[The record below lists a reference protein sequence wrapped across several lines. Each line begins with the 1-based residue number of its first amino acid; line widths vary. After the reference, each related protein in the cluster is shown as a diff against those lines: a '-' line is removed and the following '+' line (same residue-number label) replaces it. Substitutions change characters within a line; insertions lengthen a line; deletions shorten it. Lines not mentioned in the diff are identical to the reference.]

1 MDFCGLKKVYQRI
14 GSMDDDTLNT
24 IFDESD
30 LAKLPEEERKV
41 IKLEGMQ
48 LQEGRLYLVAIPN
61 GDSKVQVRCYDTT
74 GSELSTAA
82 HMLMRGLLSV
92 IESSFDEIMHL
103 GHENIL
109 YSLLDDIN
117 NPDGERNL
125 SYESKDNIIKID
137 FPKRD
142 KPQ

>member
-1 MDFCGLKKVYQRI
+1 
-14 GSMDDDTLNT
+14 
-24 IFDESD
+24 
-30 LAKLPEEERKV
+30 
-41 IKLEGMQ
+41 
-48 LQEGRLYLVAIPN
+48 
-61 GDSKVQVRCYDTT
+61 
-74 GSELSTAA
+74 
-82 HMLMRGLLSV
+82 MLMRGLLSV

-109 YSLLDDIN
+109 YGLLDDIN

>member
-1 MDFCGLKKVYQRI
+1 
-14 GSMDDDTLNT
+14 
-24 IFDESD
+24 
-30 LAKLPEEERKV
+30 
-41 IKLEGMQ
+41 
-48 LQEGRLYLVAIPN
+48 
-61 GDSKVQVRCYDTT
+61 
-74 GSELSTAA
+74 
-82 HMLMRGLLSV
+82 
-92 IESSFDEIMHL
+92 MHL